1 MGLAQKTLNDW
12 VLAVFKVYTL
22 SICKRGKDY
31 KSKSLPRTA
40 IEFQEFPFSTP
51 ILLCSQEMP
60 PPDVLILISPSS
72 HAGKKSTLFTL
83 MKLID
88 KFRLS
93 VSCSVRSASLG
104 AVMEYLHPKG
114 K

>member
-1 MGLAQKTLNDW
+1 MGLVQKTLNDW
-12 VLAVFKVYTL
+12 VLAVFKVYIL

-40 IEFQEFPFSTP
+40 IEFQEFPFPTP
-51 ILLCSQEMP
+51 ILCSQEMP
-60 PPDVLILISPSS
+60 PPDVLILILPSS
-72 HAGKKSTLFTL
+72 DAGKKPTLFTL